1 MSDPK
6 GQDRSTRIELSRPAG
21 GGRLEIKKTVESGMV
36 RQSFSHGRSKAV
48 AVEVKR
54 ARPVPGQI
62 ARATPPAAPP
72 SPAAPATP
80 PPAAVRPTGVAPN
93 IVKPLPPQA
102 VAATPA
108 PEPVAPPVVAEAPL
122 PTPEAPPPVVSAP
135 AVEPPPA
142 TPVKPPVVETPS
154 QPVDVAPE
162 PVAASEPASVA
173 PVVPAPA
180 PVAAEPP
187 ARPMTAGGRMTAP
200 PTITGGGRMTAPP
213 TVTGG
218 GRMTAPPTRGAEPS
232 RPTARGGEQAR
243 SGGGAGRSRMLLKP
257 LTDEE
262 KAVRLRALSEARKV
276 EDEARKRAEENAR
289 RAAEEQLRRRTE
301 EEAAARRKA
310 EEEARKKADEDA
322 RRKAEEQAR
331 KLLDEEERRAKD
343 QESRQQATAARRA
356 AAEGRPVE
364 EAVRKPAGPAPRP
377 GLRTIQAETEDD
389 DKKKAA
395 RGKAAVKR
403 PGAGR
408 PEKEREVKKPA
419 RLLLDE
425 DDRQR
430 VPSLAALRRHRERER
445 RQMMGNVEAPQ
456 FAREV
461 VLPETITVQELA
473 ARMAVRSTDVVKVL
487 MKNGIMAG
495 PAQVIDADT
504 AELVV
509 GEYGHKVKR
518 VSEADVE
525 IGIEGLADVA
535 DDLVPR
541 PPVVTV
547 MGHVDH
553 GKTSLLDAL
562 RSTNVVAGEAGGI
575 TQHIGAYQVDIGH
588 GRPVTFIDTPGHAA
602 FTAMRARGASVTD
615 IVVLVVAADDGVMP
629 QTIEA
634 IRHAKAA
641 KVPIVVAINKIDKPE
656 ANPDRV
662 KQELLSHD
670 VVVEDFGGDVQ
681 SVPVSAVKRTGLEQL
696 IEAIQLQAELLD
708 LRANP
713 NREAQ
718 GAIIEAKLDRGR
730 GVAATVL
737 VQRGTLKVGDI
748 VVCGA
753 AWGRVRALIDSK
765 GDPIDEAGPSVPVEI
780 LGLDGV
786 PEAGD
791 IMQAVDSERRA
802 REISEYRSRKKRE
815 QAQVVATGARSS
827 LEDIFSALKSGE
839 SKELAVVIKSDVH
852 GSLEAI
858 TAGLDKLK
866 NDEVSVRI
874 LHGGVGAITESDVT
888 LAVASRA
895 LIVGFN
901 VRANAQARDLAKR
914 EGIDIRYYS
923 IIYELLDEAKQM
935 LSGMLAPEA
944 REIILGHA
952 DVREVFNITKV
963 GKIAG
968 CRVTD
973 GMFKR
978 TARARLLRD
987 DTVIFDG
994 MLGSLKRFK
1003 DDVREVKEGFECGMS
1018 LEGYNDL
1025 RQGDVIEA
1033 YEVQEVARSL

>member
-6 GQDRSTRIELSRPAG
+6 GQDRGARIELSRPAG
-21 GGRLEIKKTVESGMV
+21 GGRLEIKKTVEGGVV

-54 ARPVPGQI
+54 VRPAPAAIG
-62 ARATPPAAPP
+62 RMTTPPAAQPAPP
-72 SPAAPATP
+72 PAPAARAPVAP
-80 PPAAVRPTGVAPN
+80 PPAAPQRITEAVPAAAVETRPPSR
-93 IVKPLPPQA
+93 
-102 VAATPA
+102 PA
-108 PEPVAPPVVAEAPL
+108 PAIEPMAPPVVAEVSRPVEPA
-122 PTPEAPPPVVSAP
+122 APPPAVELPAAPPPEDTPAAVVKAPEPAP
-135 AVEPPPA
+135 AAEPEMRATPATAAPVPA
-142 TPVKPPVVETPS
+142 TPV
-154 QPVDVAPE
+154 A
-162 PVAASEPASVA
+162 
-173 PVVPAPA
+173 APA
-180 PVAAEPP
+180 KMAETASSQP
-187 ARPMTAGGRMTAP
+187 ARPQARPQQPTPRPAQP
-200 PTITGGGRMTAPP
+200 PM
-213 TVTGG
+213 
-218 GRMTAPPTRGAEPS
+218 RGPEHS
-232 RPTARGGEQAR
+232 RPATGRGGEPPR
-243 SGGGAGRSRMLLKP
+243 PGGGPGGRSRMVLKP
-257 LTDEE
+257 LTEEE
-262 KAVRLRALSEARKV
+262 KAVRLRALSEARKAD
-276 EDEARKRAEENAR
+276 EDARRRADENAR

-310 EEEARKKADEDA
+310 DEEARKKADEEA
-322 RRKAEEQAR
+322 RKKAEEQAR
-331 KLLDEEERRAKD
+331 KLLEEEERRAKD
-343 QESRQQATAARRA
+343 QDSREQATAARRA

-364 EAVRKPAGPAPRP
+364 EARRLAGSRPVPRP
-377 GLRTIQAETEDD
+377 LQAESEEDER
-389 DKKKAA
+389 KKTA
-395 RGKAAVKR
+395 RGKTAAKR

-445 RQMMGNVEAPQ
+445 RQMMGNVDAPQ

-525 IGIEGLADVA
+525 IGIEGAADEA
-535 DDLVPR
+535 GDLVPR

-562 RSTNVVAGEAGGI
+562 RQTNVVAGEAGGI

-656 ANPDRV
+656 ANPDQV
-662 KQELLSHD
+662 KQELLSHE

-681 SVPVSAVKRTGLEQL
+681 AVPVSAVKRTGLEQL

-737 VQRGTLKVGDI
+737 VQRGTLRVGDI

-765 GDPIDEAGPSVPVEI
+765 GDSIEEAGPSVPAEI

-791 IMQAVDSERRA
+791 VMQAVDSERRA
-802 REISEYRSRKKRE
+802 REISEYRLRKKRE
-815 QAQVVATGARSS
+815 QALVVATGARSS

-839 SKELAVVIKSDVH
+839 SKELSVVIKSDVH

-866 NDEVSVRI
+866 TDEVSVRI

-901 VRANAQARDLAKR
+901 VRANAQARELAKR

-923 IIYELLDEAKQM
+923 IIYELLDELKQM

-952 DVREVFNITKV
+952 EIREVFNITKV

-1018 LEGYNDL
+1018 LEGYNDI

-1033 YEVQEVARSL
+1033 YEVQEVARTL

>member
-6 GQDRSTRIELSRPAG
+6 GQDRGARIELSRPAG

-54 ARPVPGQI
+54 TRPAPGAIGRMTPAPAATPAPHQPTPTT
-62 ARATPPAAPP
+62 ARAPVATPPQPPAPPAAPP
-72 SPAAPATP
+72 QRITEAAPAP
-80 PPAAVRPTGVAPN
+80 R
-93 IVKPLPPQA
+93 
-102 VAATPA
+102 PA
-108 PEPVAPPVVAEAPL
+108 PEPAPRPAAPPVVAEAPR
-122 PTPEAPPPVVSAP
+122 PAEPVAPPPVVEAP
-135 AVEPPPA
+135 A
-142 TPVKPPVVETPS
+142 
-154 QPVDVAPE
+154 
-162 PVAASEPASVA
+162 
-173 PVVPAPA
+173 APA
-180 PVAAEPP
+180 PVAETPAPVAEAPEPTPAPSPAPAAPPKAAEPAPAAP
-187 ARPMTAGGRMTAP
+187 ARPAAAP
-200 PTITGGGRMTAPP
+200 PQPAPRPAAPP
-213 TVTGG
+213 V
-218 GRMTAPPTRGAEPS
+218 RSADLS
-232 RPTARGGEQAR
+232 RPATGRGGEPPR
-243 SGGGAGRSRMLLKP
+243 PGGGPGGRSRMVLKP
-257 LTDEE
+257 LTEEE
-262 KAVRLRALSEARKV
+262 KAVRLRALSEARKAD
-276 EDEARKRAEENAR
+276 EDARRRAEENAR
-289 RAAEEQLRRRTE
+289 RAAEEQARRKTE

-310 EEEARKKADEDA
+310 EEEARKKADEEA

-331 KLLDEEERRAKD
+331 KLLEEEERRAKD
-343 QESRQQATAARRA
+343 QDSREQANAARRA

-364 EAVRKPAGPAPRP
+364 EARRLAGSRP
-377 GLRTIQAETEDD
+377 VARPLQAETEEEDR
-389 DKKKAA
+389 KKTA
-395 RGKAAVKR
+395 RGKTAAKR

-408 PEKEREVKKPA
+408 PEKERDVKKPA

-425 DDRQR
+425 EDRQR

-445 RQMMGNVEAPQ
+445 RQMMGNIETPQ

-525 IGIEGLADVA
+525 IGIEGAADEA
-535 DDLVPR
+535 ADLVPR

-562 RSTNVVAGEAGGI
+562 RQTNVVAGEAGGI

-656 ANPDRV
+656 ANPEQV

-765 GDPIDEAGPSVPVEI
+765 GESIEEAGPSVPVEI

-791 IMQAVDSERRA
+791 VMQAVDSERRA
-802 REISEYRSRKKRE
+802 REISEYRLRKKRE
-815 QAQVVATGARSS
+815 QALVLATGARSS
-827 LEDIFSALKSGE
+827 LEDMFSALKSGE
-839 SKELAVVIKSDVH
+839 SKELSVVIKSDVH

-858 TAGLDKLK
+858 TAGLEKLK
-866 NDEVSVRI
+866 TDEVWVRI

-901 VRANAQARDLAKR
+901 VRANAQAREMAKR

-923 IIYELLDEAKQM
+923 IIYELLDEVKQM

-944 REIILGHA
+944 KEIILGHA
-952 DVREVFNITKV
+952 EIREVFNITKV

-1018 LEGYNDL
+1018 LEGYNDI

-1033 YEVQEVARSL
+1033 YEVQEVARTL